1 MRSRRDWLEL
11 RSKIHLRKET
21 GKQAK
26 TRRRKKEFGKPP
38 LVVSLV
44 ASVTGR
50 GIKVGLLQ
58 LVLVVSDQGGDV
70 ILQFGGLGVDGGGL
84 LVLQGRGDVTS
95 IGDVDGHLGCL
106 PNLLGRVVVHRLL
119 QAFLQRRKRR

>member
-1 MRSRRDWLEL
+1 M
-11 RSKIHLRKET
+11 
-21 GKQAK
+21 
-26 TRRRKKEFGKPP
+26 
-38 LVVSLV
+38 
-44 ASVTGR
+44 TGR